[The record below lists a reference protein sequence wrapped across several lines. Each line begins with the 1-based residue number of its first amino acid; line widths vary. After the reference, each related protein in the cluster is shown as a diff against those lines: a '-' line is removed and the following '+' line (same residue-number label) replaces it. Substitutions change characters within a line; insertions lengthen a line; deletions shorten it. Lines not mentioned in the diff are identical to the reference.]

1 MGTSFGNTWD
11 FYKKSLGN
19 TNKKGKALT
28 NKQIQALKPKNKRYK
43 VSVYNNIYIYV
54 GTNGNKTF
62 YYRYNENGKDKIKKL
77 NDFNISYGIEQAIS
91 DYKTL
96 ADSLASGIMNTS
108 KTLDTL
114 FNEFLV
120 SKEKAVT
127 DKTYKRYISTFR
139 IFDILKNI
147 NIVDLKALQII
158 ECLKS
163 CDKQETSYRAFA
175 LINQLY
181 EFAICNGDEVVS
193 PLAKV
198 KPSVL
203 LGKKEVKNHA
213 TLTNDDDLKRLFN
226 IIRTANSNPL
236 YKYALILQSLTAL
249 RTQNIRAMRW
259 EWVNFDDGVLAIP
272 SEQMKMKK
280 PFYLP
285 LNSQALKILNTLKTI
300 FKSDDEWVFPSR
312 TNKKDP
318 YISDNTL
325 RMILRRSGIT
335 NDEFTPHGFR
345 AMFSTIANDN
355 NYSSEIIELCL
366 AHVVGGVRGVY
377 DRSHKLEAKRELMQW
392 WGDYL
397 EKFIKDFL

>member
-1 MGTSFGNTWD
+1 M
-11 FYKKSLGN
+11 
-19 TNKKGKALT
+19 T
-28 NKQIQALKPKNKRYK
+28 NKQIQALKPKSKRYK
-43 VSVYNNIYIYV
+43 IQVYSNIYIFV
-54 GTNGNKTF
+54 GTSGNKTF

-96 ADSLASGIMNTS
+96 ADSLTNTTI
-108 KTLDTL
+108 KTNKKLDTL
-114 FNEFLV
+114 FNEFLA
-120 SKEKAVT
+120 SKENAVT
-127 DKTYKRYISTFR
+127 DKTYKRYISTFKV
-139 IFDILKNI
+139 FESLKTKSLN
-147 NIVDLKALQII
+147 DLKALQII

-163 CDKQETSYRAFA
+163 CNKQETSYRAFA

-181 EFAICNGDEVVS
+181 EFAICNGDEVIN

-213 TLTNDDDLKRLFN
+213 TPTSDDDLKRLFN
-226 IIRTANSNPL
+226 VIMKTNSNPL

-259 EWVNFDDGVLAIP
+259 EWINFSDSVLAIP
-272 SEQMKMKK
+272 SEQMKTKK

-285 LNSQALKILNTLKTI
+285 LSSQALKILNTLKAI

-312 TNKKDP
+312 TNKKEP

-325 RMILRRSGIT
+325 RMLLRRGGIT

-366 AHVVGGVRGVY
+366 AHVVGGVKGVY

>member
-1 MGTSFGNTWD
+1 M
-11 FYKKSLGN
+11 
-19 TNKKGKALT
+19 T
-28 NKQIQALKPKNKRYK
+28 NKQIQALKPKSKRYK
-43 VSVYNNIYIYV
+43 VSVYNNVYIYV
-54 GTNGNKTF
+54 GTNGSKTF
-62 YYRYNENGKDKIKKL
+62 YCRFIDNGKDRIKKL
-77 NDFNISYGIEQAIS
+77 GIFNISYGVEQAIN
-91 DYKTL
+91 DYTELSKIISNGL
-96 ADSLASGIMNTS
+96 IDIVSKSLN
-108 KTLDTL
+108 DL
-114 FNEFLV
+114 FNEFLA
-120 SKEKAVT
+120 SKEKVVT
-127 DKTYKRYISTFR
+127 DKTYKRYISTFK
-139 IFDILKNI
+139 IFESLKN
-147 NIVDLKALQII
+147 NNLSDLKALQII

-193 PLAKV
+193 PLARV

-213 TLTNDDDLKRLFN
+213 TLTSDDDLKRLFN
-226 IIRTANSNPL
+226 IIMKANSNPL

-249 RTQNIRAMRW
+249 RTQNIRAMKW
-259 EWVNFDDGVLAIP
+259 EWINFSDGVLAIP
-272 SEQMKMKK
+272 SEQMKTKK

-312 TNKKDP
+312 TNKKEP

-325 RMILRRSGIT
+325 RMLLRRGGIT

-366 AHVVGGVRGVY
+366 AHVVGGVKGVY

>member
-1 MGTSFGNTWD
+1 M
-11 FYKKSLGN
+11 
-19 TNKKGKALT
+19 T
-28 NKQIQALKPKNKRYK
+28 NKQIQALKPKSKRYK

-62 YYRYNENGKDKIKKL
+62 YYRYNDNGKDKIKKL
-77 NDFNISYGIEQAIS
+77 NNFNISYGIEQAIN
-91 DYKTL
+91 DYTKLAENISRGFTKTINK
-96 ADSLASGIMNTS
+96 SLN
-108 KTLDTL
+108 DL
-114 FNEFLV
+114 FDEFLA

-139 IFDILKNI
+139 IFESLKN
-147 NIVDLKALQII
+147 NNLSDLKALQIV

-163 CDKQETSYRAFA
+163 CDKKEASYRAFT

-181 EFAICNGDEVVS
+181 EFAICNGDEVIN

-203 LGKKEVKNHA
+203 LGKKDTKNYA
-213 TLTNDDDLKRLFN
+213 TLTNDDDLTRLFT
-226 IIRTANSNPL
+226 IIRTANTNIL

-259 EWVNFDDGVLAIP
+259 EWINFNDGFLSIP
-272 SEQMKMKK
+272 SEQMKTKK

-285 LNSQALKILNTLKTI
+285 LNSQALKILNFMKATLKADEI
-300 FKSDDEWVFPSR
+300 FIFPSR
-312 TNKKDP
+312 TNKKEP

-325 RMILRRSGIT
+325 RIILRRGGIT
-335 NDEFTPHGFR
+335 KDEFTPHGFR

-366 AHVVGGVRGVY
+366 AHTVGGVKGIY

-397 EKFIKDFL
+397 EKYIKDFL

>member
-1 MGTSFGNTWD
+1 M
-11 FYKKSLGN
+11 
-19 TNKKGKALT
+19 T
-28 NKQIQALKPKNKRYK
+28 NKQIQALKPKSKRYK
-43 VSVYNNIYIYV
+43 IQVYNNIYIFV
-54 GTNGNKTF
+54 GTSGNKTF

-77 NDFNISYGIEQAIS
+77 NDFNISYGIEQAIN
-91 DYKTL
+91 DYTELSKTISNGL
-96 ADSLASGIMNTS
+96 INTTS
-108 KTLDTL
+108 KSLNDL
-114 FNEFLV
+114 FNEFLA
-120 SKEKAVT
+120 SKENAVT
-127 DKTYKRYISTFR
+127 DKTYKRYISTFK
-139 IFDILKNI
+139 IFESLKN
-147 NIVDLKALQII
+147 NNLSDLKALQII

-163 CDKQETSYRAFA
+163 CDKRETSYRAFA

-193 PLAKV
+193 PLARV

-213 TLTNDDDLKRLFN
+213 TLTSDDDLKRLFN
-226 IIRTANSNPL
+226 AIMKANSNPL

-249 RTQNIRAMRW
+249 RTQNIRAMKW
-259 EWVNFDDGVLAIP
+259 EWINFSDGVLAIP
-272 SEQMKMKK
+272 SEQMKTKK

-312 TNKKDP
+312 TNKKEP

-325 RMILRRSGIT
+325 RMLLRRGGIT

-366 AHVVGGVRGVY
+366 AHVVGGVKGVY

>member
-1 MGTSFGNTWD
+1 M
-11 FYKKSLGN
+11 
-19 TNKKGKALT
+19 T
-28 NKQIQALKPKNKRYK
+28 NKQIQALKPKSKRYK
-43 VSVYNNIYIYV
+43 VSVYNNVYIYV
-54 GTNGNKTF
+54 GTNGSKTF
-62 YYRYNENGKDKIKKL
+62 YCRFIDNGKDRIKKL
-77 NDFNISYGIEQAIS
+77 GIFNVGYGIEQAIN
-91 DYKTL
+91 DYTELNKIISNGL
-96 ADSLASGIMNTS
+96 IDIVSKSLN
-108 KTLDTL
+108 DL
-114 FNEFLV
+114 FNEFLA

-127 DKTYKRYISTFR
+127 DKTYKRYISTFK
-139 IFDILKNI
+139 IFESLKN
-147 NIVDLKALQII
+147 NNLSDLKALQII

-193 PLAKV
+193 PLARV

-203 LGKKEVKNHA
+203 FGKKEVKNHA
-213 TLTNDDDLKRLFN
+213 TLTSDDDLKRLFN
-226 IIRTANSNPL
+226 VIMKASSNPL

-249 RTQNIRAMRW
+249 RTQNIRAMKW
-259 EWVNFDDGVLAIP
+259 EWINFSDGVLAIP
-272 SEQMKMKK
+272 SEQMKTKK

-312 TNKKDP
+312 TNKKEP

-325 RMILRRSGIT
+325 RMLLRRGGIT

-366 AHVVGGVRGVY
+366 AHVVGGVKGVY

>member
-1 MGTSFGNTWD
+1 M
-11 FYKKSLGN
+11 
-19 TNKKGKALT
+19 T
-28 NKQIQALKPKNKRYK
+28 NKQIQALKLKDKRYK
-43 VSVYNNIYIYV
+43 VSVYNNVYIYV
-54 GTNGNKTF
+54 GTNGSKTF
-62 YYRYNENGKDKIKKL
+62 YCRFIDNGKDRIKKL
-77 NDFNISYGIEQAIS
+77 GIFNVGYGIEQAIN
-91 DYKTL
+91 DYTELNKIISNGL
-96 ADSLASGIMNTS
+96 IDIVSKSLN
-108 KTLDTL
+108 DL
-114 FNEFLV
+114 FNEFLA
-120 SKEKAVT
+120 SKERAVT
-127 DKTYKRYISTFR
+127 DKTYKRYISTFK
-139 IFDILKNI
+139 IFESLKTKSLN
-147 NIVDLKALQII
+147 DLKALQII

-181 EFAICNGDEVVS
+181 EFAICNGDELVS
-193 PLAKV
+193 PLARV

-213 TLTNDDDLKRLFN
+213 TLTSDDDLKRLFN
-226 IIRTANSNPL
+226 VIMKANSNPL

-249 RTQNIRAMRW
+249 RTQNIRAMKW
-259 EWVNFDDGVLAIP
+259 EWINFSDGVLAIP
-272 SEQMKMKK
+272 SEQMKTKK

-312 TNKKDP
+312 TNKKEQ

-325 RMILRRSGIT
+325 RMLLRRGGIT

-366 AHVVGGVRGVY
+366 AHTIGGVRGVY